1 LKIGFNLLVLGGHVT
16 QDHDVHLKTLAALGY
31 DGVEIPILEG
41 EQEHYRAL
49 GARCQDLGL
58 DRTAVTVIPPHLNPT
73 SAERI
78 ARDEARDYLCGVI
91 DNAHALDAKLICG
104 PLYSPLGYFSGAGP
118 TPDELG
124 HAADTLRQAAEY
136 AVAAG
141 VTLVVE
147 PLNRFE
153 TYVVTTV
160 GQAAD
165 FSRRVSH
172 PNLGFMH
179 DTFHANIEELDPV
192 AAFTAHAT
200 EFSHIHISENDRG
213 IPGRGHAAIV
223 PIIQH
228 ARETGYDGWMVVEAF
243 GRAVPELAAATRVWR
258 DLFPS
263 YDVLFAES
271 LTHIRQAWAAG
282 GN

>member
-1 LKIGFNLLVLGGHVT
+1 MMGWKSPSLRATRTTIGPWARGAKI
-16 QDHDVHLKTLAALGY
+16 
-31 DGVEIPILEG
+31 
-41 EQEHYRAL
+41 
-49 GARCQDLGL
+49 LGL
-58 DRTAVTVIPPHLNPT
+58 ERTAVTVIPPHLNPT
-73 SAERI
+73 SADRS
-78 ARDEARDYLCGVI
+78 ARDDARDYLRGVI

-118 TPDELG
+118 TGAELG
-124 HAADTLRQAAEY
+124 HAADTLRQAAEH
-136 AVAAG
+136 AAGAG

-160 GQAAD
+160 DQAAD
-165 FSRRVSH
+165 FTRRVAH

-192 AAFTAHAT
+192 AAFKAHAT

-223 PIIQH
+223 PVIQH
-228 ARETGYDGWMVVEAF
+228 ARQTGYDRWLVVEAF
-243 GRAVPELAAATRVWR
+243 GRAVP
-258 DLFPS
+258 D
-263 YDVLFAES
+263 
-271 LTHIRQAWAAG
+271 AG
-282 GN
+282 GARPRGLARPLPQP